1 MTVGSWGLDG
11 EPVAE
16 ADGQG
21 IEGAFPAQGAGAA
34 LAALE
39 GQALAVDVPAGDVA
53 DAEVEQLDR
62 GVVVGEVPR
71 FLMILRSW

>member
-1 MTVGSWGLDG
+1 MTAGSGRLVG

-21 IEGAFPAQGAGAA
+21 VEGLFPAQGAGAA

-39 GQALAVDVPAGDVA
+39 GEALAVDVPAGDIA
-53 DAEVEQLDR
+53 DAEVQQLDR
-62 GVVVGEVPR
+62 GVVVGEVAAVLDDLP
-71 FLMILRSW
+71 

>member
-1 MTVGSWGLDG
+1 MTVGSRGLDG

-21 IEGAFPAQGAGAA
+21 VEGAFPAQGSGAA

-39 GQALAVDVPAGDVA
+39 GEAFAVDVPAGDVA
-53 DAEVEQLDR
+53 DAEVEELDR
-62 GVVVGEVPR
+62 GVVVGEVAAVLDDLP
-71 FLMILRSW
+71 